1 MSEAVRHARTAA
13 RLDPAS
19 TVFAARAKQLRG
31 FEEALRK
38 YREADRRS
46 YKDREAAVHAMHRQM
61 EEKRE
66 EEEEDEAVRA
76 EEAAEEAARR
86 RAKQELR

>member
-1 MSEAVRHARTAA
+1 M
-13 RLDPAS
+13 PC
-19 TVFAARAKQLRG
+19 QLLSSDVETRG
-31 FEEALRK
+31 SPRPLPHHLVCVEKFTLP
-38 YREADRRS
+38 YLTW
-46 YKDREAAVHAMHRQM
+46 DREAAVHAMHRQM